1 MDKQNADSQRDALL
15 RRALVP
21 KGFRPAKIAD
31 IEKMLDV
38 IDDEPI
44 SEEKVQ
50 RMLRKVNGQEPI
62 FPERQTQTREMPTE
76 LNESERALCAM
87 YRSRNK
93 PLPPDLAA
101 KIKAM
106 EERAQKRNEQDSD
119 QGPSGG

>member
-21 KGFRPAKIAD
+21 KGFRPTKIAD

-38 IDDEPI
+38 IADEPI

-62 FPERQTQTREMPTE
+62 FVELRPQRSDIPEELSETE
-76 LNESERALCAM
+76 QALCALH
-87 YRSRNK
+87 RSK
-93 PLPPDLAA
+93 KEPLPPKLAA

-106 EERAQKRNEQDSD
+106 EERTRNISDSE